1 MSGERVRL
9 AAGHV
14 NNIYDGYI
22 AEGREVLNT
31 CTSSWVIDVFWCWY
45 NQPPHHA
52 HSSSSP
58 RQHHHLT
65 NWP

>member
-31 CTSSWVIDVFWCWY
+31 CTSS
-45 NQPPHHA
+45 
-52 HSSSSP
+52 
-58 RQHHHLT
+58 
-65 NWP
+65 